1 MIVVSVLVVVVI
13 GLFVFQNSVDH
24 ETVSQSV
31 TRDNKTLIKVD
42 SIDIILQED

>member
-31 TRDNKTLIKVD
+31 NRDNKTLLNVD

>member
-13 GLFVFQNSVDH
+13 GLFVFQNSVDY

-31 TRDNKTLIKVD
+31 TRDNKTLINVD